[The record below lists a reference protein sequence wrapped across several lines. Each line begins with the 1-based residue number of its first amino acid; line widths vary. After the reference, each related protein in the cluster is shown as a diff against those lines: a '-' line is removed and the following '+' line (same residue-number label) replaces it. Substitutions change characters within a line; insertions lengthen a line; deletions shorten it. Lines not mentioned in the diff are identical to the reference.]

1 MAREAYKFQETS
13 IAPGSRAVINIPLP
27 GLYTETEVHLPVHVV
42 HGRQQGPTLF
52 VSAAVHGD
60 EINGV
65 EIVRRLMLQPQL
77 KRLRGTLLVVP
88 IVNVF
93 GFHNRSRY
101 LPDRRDLNRSFPGR
115 ETGSLAGRLAHT
127 FLNEIVRHADV
138 GIDLHTAAIHRDNL
152 PQIRADM
159 HGQELKGLAKAFAAP
174 VALHSAPPEGS
185 LRHAASELGT
195 PILVY
200 EAGEALRFDEVSIR
214 IGLRGIMNV
223 MREMDMITLKRKTSK
238 PSAILRSSAWVRAPY
253 SGIVRTL
260 VKLGGMV
267 GKGDVLGVV
276 SDPVGANEYGM
287 LAPFGGIVIGRANL
301 PLAYEGEAL
310 FHIGRVGQTSELLE
324 NHLDAMQDTDQLNLP
339 ELIEEP
345 EIV

>member
-1 MAREAYKFQETS
+1 MARAEFEFQGNW
-13 IAPGSRAVINIPLP
+13 IKPGHRAVVDVPLP
-27 GLYTETEVHLPVHVV
+27 GLYTDTPIYMPVHVV
-42 HGRQQGPTLF
+42 HGRAGGPTLF

-65 EIVRRLMLQPQL
+65 EIIRRLLLQPQL
-77 KRLRGTLLVVP
+77 KRLRGTLLAAP

-115 ETGSLAGRLAHT
+115 EQGSLAGRLAHT
-127 FLNEIVRHADV
+127 FLNEVVKHADA
-138 GIDLHTAAIHRDNL
+138 GIDLHTAAIHRDNF

-159 HGQELKGLAKAFAAP
+159 HGEQLKSLAKAFGAP

-185 LRHAASELGT
+185 LRYAACELAT

-223 MREMDMITLKRKTSK
+223 MREMGMITLKRKQPK
-238 PSAILRSSAWVRAPY
+238 PSAILRSSTWVRAPY
-253 SGIVRTL
+253 SGVVRTL
-260 VKLGGMV
+260 AKLGDMV
-267 GKGDVLGVV
+267 KKHDVLGIVA
-276 SDPVGANEYGM
+276 DPVGTDEYEIR
-287 LAPFGGIVIGRANL
+287 APYDGIVIGRANL
-301 PLAYEGEAL
+301 PLTYEGEAI
-310 FHIGRVGQTSELLE
+310 FHIGKTTQTSLLE
-324 NHLDAMQDTDQLNLP
+324 KHLDAMQDTEQLNLP
-339 ELIEEP
+339 ELVEEP